1 MLCVGYGFN
10 IMGKTKISSIGIWV
24 FTVLFFAYQ
33 FILRLSPGVFI
44 DEIMLKQNVG
54 AATFGLIASAYYIG
68 YAGMQ
73 IPVGICLNKF
83 GIRRVVSI
91 SALVCSLGNLPLLIN
106 DHWVFDLVGRF
117 VIGIGSTAGV
127 LGAVHAV
134 RLYFPSK
141 HISKMIGVTVTLGLL
156 GAIYGKSIN
165 RFLLEEFGFEESII
179 YLAIPGVIISLL
191 VMFCFKEDAKNCN
204 DIKQSGITLSGLK
217 EIIKD
222 GKIIWLSIAGGLMV
236 GPLESFADVFGEP
249 YLVTVYGFNAR
260 DAGYLTASAI
270 YFGFCVG
277 APLLAAIADKFKCH
291 YTINIICGFAMAIIF
306 HLILEKMINGY
317 LLMFVSAFIIGVMSS
332 YQVIL
337 MSTVAGM
344 VPVNLGGLAIAVVNM
359 FNMSAGMLFNAFIG
373 GLLDYYWTGEMVD
386 GKRIYSEIA
395 YGDALY
401 ILPVTLMFGAIIFFI
416 LRPDREVTE
425 K

>member
-1 MLCVGYGFN
+1 MDK
-10 IMGKTKISSIGIWV
+10 IKISSVGIWV
-24 FTVLFFAYQ
+24 FTVVFFAYQ

-44 DEIMLKQNVG
+44 DEIMLKENAG

-83 GIRRVVSI
+83 GIKRVVAV
-91 SALVCSLGNLPLLIN
+91 SALVCSLGNLPLLID
-106 DHWVFDLVGRF
+106 DHWVFDLIGRF
-117 VIGIGSTAGV
+117 FIGIGSTAGV

-141 HISKMIGVTVTLGLL
+141 HMSKMIGATVALGLL

-179 YLAIPGVIISLL
+179 YLAIPGAIISLL
-191 VMFCFKEDAKNCN
+191 ILFFFKEDIKNLN
-204 DIKQSGITLSGLK
+204 NINQSSTTWSGLK
-217 EIIKD
+217 EIVKD

-249 YLVTVYGFNAR
+249 YLVAVYGFSSR

-291 YTINIICGFAMAIIF
+291 YTINIVCGFVMAIVF
-306 HLILEKMINGY
+306 HLMLEKMIQGY
-317 LLMFVSAFIIGVMSS
+317 LLIFVSTFIIGVMSS

-359 FNMSAGMLFNAFIG
+359 FNMAAGMLFNAFIG

-386 GKRIYSEIA
+386 GKRLYSEVA

-401 ILPVTLMFGAIIFFI
+401 ILPVTLMFGAIVFFI
-416 LRPDREVTE
+416 LRPE
-425 K
+425 KTSAQE